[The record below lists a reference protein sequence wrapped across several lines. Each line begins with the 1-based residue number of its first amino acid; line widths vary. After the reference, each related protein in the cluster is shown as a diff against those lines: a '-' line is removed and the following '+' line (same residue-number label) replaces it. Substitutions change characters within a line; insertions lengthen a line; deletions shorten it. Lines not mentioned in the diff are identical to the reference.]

1 MKPEIVDMFG
11 NEYLLGLPKVAF
23 LCSRRIPAGAVL
35 KCYDWAIAQRD
46 AGRCIISGFHSRI
59 EKDVLHYLLKGAQ
72 PIIVALARGLKTRI
86 EPELKDAL
94 SGDRLLM
101 ITPFGGEVKWV
112 TAETAKTRNAMMLD
126 LADEIVIGYASKGG
140 MLEQHLRDNKEKPVV
155 RLMERMTN
163 I

>member
-1 MKPEIVDMFG
+1 MTTEIIDTLG
-11 NEYLLGLPKVAF
+11 STELLNLPKTAF

-35 KCYDWAIAQRD
+35 KCYDWAIAERD
-46 AGRCIISGFHSRI
+46 AGRCVISGFHSRI
-59 EKDVLHYLLKGAQ
+59 EKDVLHYLLKGTQ

-86 EPELKDAL
+86 EPELKEAL
-94 SGDRLLM
+94 SGDRLLI

-140 MLEQHLRDNKEKPVV
+140 MLEQHLAENKEKP
-155 RLMERMTN
+155 LITLWSK
-163 I
+163 

>member
-1 MKPEIVDMFG
+1 MKPEIVDMVG
-11 NEYLLGLPKVAF
+11 NKDLLVLPKTAF

-35 KCYDWAIAQRD
+35 KCYDWAIAERD
-46 AGRCIISGFHSRI
+46 AGRCVISGFHSRI
-59 EKDVLHYLLKGAQ
+59 EKDVLHYLLKGTQ

-86 EPELKDAL
+86 EPELKEAL
-94 SGDRLLM
+94 SGDRLLI

-140 MLEQHLRDNKEKPVV
+140 MLEQHLAENKAKP
-155 RLMERMTN
+155 LIT
-163 I
+163 IWSK

>member
-1 MKPEIVDMFG
+1 MKPEIVDMVG
-11 NEYLLGLPKVAF
+11 NKDLLVLPKTAF

-35 KCYDWAIAQRD
+35 KCYDWAIAERD
-46 AGRCIISGFHSRI
+46 AGRCVISGFHSRI
-59 EKDVLHYLLKGAQ
+59 EKDVLHYLLKGTQ

-86 EPELKDAL
+86 EPELKEAL
-94 SGDRLLM
+94 SGDRLLI

-140 MLEQHLRDNKEKPVV
+140 MLEQHLAENKAKP
-155 RLMERMTN
+155 LITLWSK
-163 I
+163 